1 MEQESVGKITK
12 KFVVKL
18 VLFFLLID
26 IVVGFI
32 AIMIFSGKVSSVS
45 ESDIVEQYKVLNSFL
60 RALILVNILAAVIPT
75 LLATKTIKSK
85 YVINQ
90 DNNKEVFR
98 NIAIVLVIMAII
110 FVGIHKG
117 IKGAIFD
124 AALEDSKWT
133 EEKIKDGLDDVEK
146 LAEEMGIDTDEI
158 KPIRKFF
165 SLTNVYV
172 WDGLAFIVMIGC
184 EYYLIIKK
192 EQPTA

>member
-1 MEQESVGKITK
+1 MEEQSVGKITR

-60 RALILVNILAAVIPT
+60 RALIVVNILAAVIPT
-75 LLATKTIKSK
+75 ILATKKIKTDFTINSE
-85 YVINQ
+85 
-90 DNNKEVFR
+90 NNKAVFR
-98 NIAIVLVIMAII
+98 NVAIVLAIMAVLMI
-110 FVGIHKG
+110 GIHSA

-124 AALEDSKWT
+124 AALEDSKWS
-133 EEKIKDGLDDVEK
+133 EEKIKEGLDDIEE
-146 LAEEMGIDTDEI
+146 LAKEMDIDTDEI

-165 SLTNVYV
+165 TLTNVYV
-172 WDGLAFIVMIGC
+172 WDGIAFVVMIGC
-184 EYYLIIKK
+184 EYFLLIKK
-192 EQPTA
+192 EEQIA

>member
-146 LAEEMGIDTDEI
+146 LAKEMGIDTDEI

-172 WDGLAFIVMIGC
+172 WD
-184 EYYLIIKK
+184 
-192 EQPTA
+192 